1 MTAGAFVNVIT
12 RYVVQYSLAFTEEI
26 VVSLFVWLTLLGSAV
41 AFREGSHLAFTYLV
55 DRAPPAGRR
64 AALWLSA
71 TLSVLLF
78 VLLIY
83 YGLVQIGSGRSR
95 SRSGGTR
102 RASPCSASS
111 SSCGSFNV
119 PSASRGARRS
129 DGSRDPAVRALLRPA
144 AGRRADPDRGG
155 PERAPGPLAVQPR
168 HPGHGRQ
175 RLREHRQVPAARDSV
190 LHPGRLRHGPRGPV
204 ARAGQPAEPAG
215 RPGAGRPGARGGRG
229 VRLLRRDL
237 RPGAGGPR
245 GRRRG

>member
-41 AFREGSHLAFTYLV
+41 AFREGSHLAFTSLV

-64 AALWLSA
+64 AAPWLPPGRGPA
-71 TLSVLLF
+71 PPRPP
-78 VLLIY
+78 
-83 YGLVQIGSGRSR
+83 GRSR
-95 SRSGGTR
+95 PRSGGTR

-111 SSCGSFNV
+111 SSCGSFNA